1 MSAETI
7 FTKDNLDI
15 CLRKLA
21 KEFRKLNGTKT
32 PAEIILIGS
41 ASVLINYNFR
51 DSTYDIDTLIQDS

>member
-7 FTKDNLDI
+7 FTKDDLDI